1 MNSETITKRDNK
13 IKDSSI
19 TDMTIGN
26 PFKILWTFSLPMLLS
41 SLFQQLYNIVD
52 SIVAGKFIG
61 VNALAAVGASY
72 PITALFIA
80 VAVGSSM
87 GCSVVVAQIF
97 GSKKYTT
104 MKSAISTAIISLTS
118 LSIILTILGS
128 IFCKPLMRLLHT
140 PENIFSDSALYLQIY
155 ISGII
160 FLFLYNTATAIF
172 NGLGDSKTPLY
183 LLIFSSIFNI
193 ILDLVFV
200 ITFKMGVSG
209 VAWATFIA
217 QGLSSILA
225 IVCLIMRL
233 RKIEV
238 TEKYPYF
245 SSYILKRISR
255 IAIPSIMQQSFISI
269 GQICVQGLVNSYG
282 AIVVAG
288 YSAAFRVHTI
298 ALTSMSTMSSALS
311 SFTAQNIGAKKIS
324 RVREGYK
331 AAVAITLSICGGI
344 LILFLILAPKLI
356 GLFVDSSE
364 SIDVINVGTEF
375 LRTLAPFYLVVGLK
389 MVCDGVLRGAGA
401 MKDFMFA
408 TFSDLILRVALSFI
422 LASIIG
428 YSGIWWAFPLGWI
441 IGTALSVY
449 FYYKGTWK
457 PSIN

>member
-128 IFCKPLMRLLHT
+128 VFCKPLMRLLHT

>member
-255 IAIPSIMQQSFISI
+255 IAIPSIMQQSFISV

-364 SIDVINVGTEF
+364 SINVINVGTEF

>member
-160 FLFLYNTATAIF
+160 FLFLYNAATAIF

-209 VAWATFIA
+209 VALATFIA

-255 IAIPSIMQQSFISI
+255 IAIPSIMQQSFISV

>member
-1 MNSETITKRDNK
+1 MNSETIAKKDNK

-19 TDMTIGN
+19 TDMTIGS
-26 PFKILWTFSLPMLLS
+26 PFKILWAFSIPILLS

-97 GSKKYTT
+97 GSKKYST
-104 MKSAISTAIISLTS
+104 MKSAISTSIISLTS
-118 LSIILTILGS
+118 LSIVLTILGS

-140 PENIFSDSALYLQIY
+140 PQNIFSDSALYLQIY
-155 ISGII
+155 ICGII

-172 NGLGDSKTPLY
+172 NALGDSKTPLY

-193 ILDLVFV
+193 ILDLIFV
-200 ITFKMGVSG
+200 IVFKMGVSG

-225 IVCLIMRL
+225 IWCLIIKV

-238 TEKYPYF
+238 NEKYPYF
-245 SSYILKRISR
+245 SMYILKRISR
-255 IAIPSIMQQSFISI
+255 IAIPSIMQQSFVSV
-269 GQICVQGLVNSYG
+269 GQICVQGLINSYG
-282 AIVVAG
+282 SMVVAG

-324 RVREGYK
+324 RVKDGYK
-331 AAVAITLSICGGI
+331 SAMAITLSICFVI
-344 LILFLILAPKLI
+344 FILFFILAPKLI
-356 GLFVDSSE
+356 GLFVDSNE
-364 SIDVINVGTEF
+364 SLEVINVGAQF
-375 LRTLAPFYLVVGLK
+375 LRTVSPFYLVVGLK
-389 MVCDGVLRGAGA
+389 MVCDGVLRGSGA
-401 MKDFMFA
+401 MRDFMFT

-422 LASIIG
+422 LAAVIG
-428 YSGIWWAFPLGWI
+428 YSGIWWAFPLGWLV
-441 IGTALSVY
+441 GTSLSVY
-449 FYYKGTWK
+449 FYYKGNWK

>member
-209 VAWATFIA
+209 VALATFIA

-255 IAIPSIMQQSFISI
+255 IAIPSIMQQSFISV

>member
-233 RKIEV
+233 CKIEV

-255 IAIPSIMQQSFISI
+255 IAIPSIMQQSFISV

>member
-26 PFKILWTFSLPMLLS
+26 PFKILWTFSVPMLLS

-128 IFCKPLMRLLHT
+128 VFCKPLMRLLHT

-200 ITFKMGVSG
+200 IVFKMGVSG

-217 QGLSSILA
+217 QGISSILS

-233 RKIEV
+233 RKIKV

-255 IAIPSIMQQSFISI
+255 IAIPSIMQQSFISV

-324 RVREGYK
+324 RVKEGYK
-331 AAVAITLSICGGI
+331 AAVVITLSICGGI
-344 LILFLILAPKLI
+344 LILFLIFAPKLI
-356 GLFVDSSE
+356 GLFVDSRE
-364 SIDVINVGTEF
+364 SINVINVGTEF

-408 TFSDLILRVALSFI
+408 TFS
-422 LASIIG
+422 
-428 YSGIWWAFPLGWI
+428 
-441 IGTALSVY
+441 
-449 FYYKGTWK
+449 
-457 PSIN
+457 

>member
-1 MNSETITKRDNK
+1 
-13 IKDSSI
+13 
-19 TDMTIGN
+19 MTIGN

-255 IAIPSIMQQSFISI
+255 IAIPSIMQQSFISV

>member
-26 PFKILWTFSLPMLLS
+26 PFKILWTFSVPMLLS

-128 IFCKPLMRLLHT
+128 VFCKPLMRLLHT

-200 ITFKMGVSG
+200 IVFKMGVSG

-217 QGLSSILA
+217 QGISSILS

-233 RKIEV
+233 RKIKV

-255 IAIPSIMQQSFISI
+255 IAIPSIMQQSFISV

-324 RVREGYK
+324 RVKEGYK
-331 AAVAITLSICGGI
+331 AAVVITLSICGGI
-344 LILFLILAPKLI
+344 LILFLIFAPKLI
-356 GLFVDSSE
+356 GLFVDSRE
-364 SIDVINVGTEF
+364 SINVINVGTEF

>member
-97 GSKKYTT
+97 GSKKYIT

-140 PENIFSDSALYLQIY
+140 PDNIFSDSALYLQIY

-209 VAWATFIA
+209 VALATFIA

-225 IVCLIMRL
+225 IVFLIMRL

-255 IAIPSIMQQSFISI
+255 IAIPSIMQQSFISV

-389 MVCDGVLRGAGA
+389 IV
-401 MKDFMFA
+401 
-408 TFSDLILRVALSFI
+408 
-422 LASIIG
+422 
-428 YSGIWWAFPLGWI
+428 
-441 IGTALSVY
+441 
-449 FYYKGTWK
+449 
-457 PSIN
+457 

>member
-255 IAIPSIMQQSFISI
+255 IAIPSIMQQSFISV

-331 AAVAITLSICGGI
+331 AALAITLSICGGI

>member
-1 MNSETITKRDNK
+1 MNSEAIIKTDNK

-19 TDMTIGN
+19 TDMTMGN
-26 PFKILWTFSLPMLLS
+26 PFKILWAFSLPMLLS

-97 GSKKYTT
+97 GSKKYAT

-155 ISGII
+155 ICGII

-183 LLIFSSIFNI
+183 LLVFSSVFNI

-200 ITFKMGVSG
+200 IVFKMGVSG

-225 IVCLIMRL
+225 ITCLIIRL

-245 SSYILKRISR
+245 SNYILKRISR
-255 IAIPSIMQQSFISI
+255 IAVPSIMQQSFISV
-269 GQICVQGLVNSYG
+269 GQICVQGLINSYG
-282 AIVVAG
+282 AMVVAG

-324 RVREGYK
+324 RVKEGFK
-331 AAVAITLSICGGI
+331 AAMVITLSICGAI
-344 LILFLILAPKLI
+344 LILFLIFAPKLI
-356 GLFVDSSE
+356 GLFVDASE
-364 SIDVINVGTEF
+364 SLKVINVGTEF

-401 MKDFMFA
+401 MKDFMFS

-428 YSGIWWAFPLGWI
+428 YSGIWWAFPLGWLV
-441 IGTALSVY
+441 GTALSVY
-449 FYYKGTWK
+449 FYYKGNWK

>member
-255 IAIPSIMQQSFISI
+255 IAIPSIMQQSFISV

-344 LILFLILAPKLI
+344 LILFLIFAPKLI

>member
-233 RKIEV
+233 CKIEV

-255 IAIPSIMQQSFISI
+255 IAIPSIMQQSFISV

-389 MVCDGVLRGAGA
+389 MV
-401 MKDFMFA
+401 
-408 TFSDLILRVALSFI
+408 FSVDAEL
-422 LASIIG
+422 
-428 YSGIWWAFPLGWI
+428 
-441 IGTALSVY
+441 
-449 FYYKGTWK
+449 
-457 PSIN
+457 

>member
-26 PFKILWTFSLPMLLS
+26 PFKILWTFSVPMLLS

-128 IFCKPLMRLLHT
+128 VFCKPLMRLLHT

-200 ITFKMGVSG
+200 IVFKMGVSG

-217 QGLSSILA
+217 QGISSILS
-225 IVCLIMRL
+225 IVCLIIRL
-233 RKIEV
+233 RKIKV

-255 IAIPSIMQQSFISI
+255 IAIPSIMQQSFISV

-324 RVREGYK
+324 RVKEGYK
-331 AAVAITLSICGGI
+331 AAVVITLSICGGI
-344 LILFLILAPKLI
+344 LILFLIFAPKLI
-356 GLFVDSSE
+356 GLFVDSRE
-364 SIDVINVGTEF
+364 SINVINVGTEF

-457 PSIN
+457 PP

>member
-1 MNSETITKRDNK
+1 MNSEAITKGNNK
-13 IKDSSI
+13 VNYSSI

-87 GCSVVVAQIF
+87 GCSVVIAQIF

-155 ISGII
+155 ICGII

-172 NGLGDSKTPLY
+172 NSLGDSKTPLY

-200 ITFKMGVSG
+200 IVFKMGVSG

-225 IVCLIMRL
+225 IICLIMRL

-245 SSYILKRISR
+245 SNYILKRICR

-324 RVREGYK
+324 RVKEGYK

-344 LILFLILAPKLI
+344 LILFFIFAPKLI

-401 MKDFMFA
+401 MKDFMFS
-408 TFSDLILRVALSFI
+408 TFSDLILRVAFSFI
-422 LASIIG
+422 LASMIG
-428 YSGIWWAFPLGWI
+428 YSGIWWSFPLGWLV
-441 IGTALSVY
+441 GTALSVY

-457 PSIN
+457 PSTI

>member
-1 MNSETITKRDNK
+1 MNSETI
-13 IKDSSI
+13 SSI

-255 IAIPSIMQQSFISI
+255 IAIPSIMQQSFISV

>member
-172 NGLGDSKTPLY
+172 NGLGDSKTPLC

-324 RVREGYK
+324 RVKEGYK

-364 SIDVINVGTEF
+364 SINVINVGTEF

>member
-1 MNSETITKRDNK
+1 
-13 IKDSSI
+13 
-19 TDMTIGN
+19 
-26 PFKILWTFSLPMLLS
+26 
-41 SLFQQLYNIVD
+41 
-52 SIVAGKFIG
+52 
-61 VNALAAVGASY
+61 
-72 PITALFIA
+72 
-80 VAVGSSM
+80 
-87 GCSVVVAQIF
+87 
-97 GSKKYTT
+97 
-104 MKSAISTAIISLTS
+104 
-118 LSIILTILGS
+118 
-128 IFCKPLMRLLHT
+128 MRLLHT

-200 ITFKMGVSG
+200 IVFKMGVSG

-217 QGLSSILA
+217 QGISSILA

-238 TEKYPYF
+238 TERYPYF

-255 IAIPSIMQQSFISI
+255 IAIPSIMQQSFISV

-324 RVREGYK
+324 RVKEGYK

-344 LILFLILAPKLI
+344 LILFLIFAPKLI
-356 GLFVDSSE
+356 GLFVDSRE
-364 SIDVINVGTEF
+364 SINVINVGTEF

>member
-255 IAIPSIMQQSFISI
+255 IAIPSIMQQSFISV

-408 TFSDLILRVALSFI
+408 TFSDLILRVAVSFI

>member
-172 NGLGDSKTPLY
+172 NGLGDSKTPLC

-255 IAIPSIMQQSFISI
+255 IAIPSIMQQSFISV

-324 RVREGYK
+324 RVKEGYK

>member
-1 MNSETITKRDNK
+1 MNSETITKMDNK

-128 IFCKPLMRLLHT
+128 IFCKPLMRLLHS

-331 AAVAITLSICGGI
+331 AAVAITLRICGGI

>member
-26 PFKILWTFSLPMLLS
+26 PFKILWTFSVPMLLS

-128 IFCKPLMRLLHT
+128 VFCKPLMRLLHT
-140 PENIFSDSALYLQIY
+140 PENIFFDSSLYLQIY

-193 ILDLVFV
+193 ILDLIFV
-200 ITFKMGVSG
+200 IVFKMGVSG

-217 QGLSSILA
+217 QGISSILA

-238 TEKYPYF
+238 TERYPYF

-255 IAIPSIMQQSFISI
+255 IAIPSIMQQSFISV

-324 RVREGYK
+324 RVKEGYK

-344 LILFLILAPKLI
+344 LILFLIFAPKLI
-356 GLFVDSSE
+356 GLFVDSKE
-364 SIDVINVGTEF
+364 SINVINVGTEF

-428 YSGIWWAFPLGWI
+428 YSGIWWSFPLGWI

>member
-104 MKSAISTAIISLTS
+104 MKSAISTAIISLIS

-344 LILFLILAPKLI
+344 LILFLIFAPKLI

>member
-160 FLFLYNTATAIF
+160 FLFLYNAATAIF

-255 IAIPSIMQQSFISI
+255 IAIPSIMQQSFISV

-324 RVREGYK
+324 RVKEGYK

>member
-209 VAWATFIA
+209 VALATFIA

-324 RVREGYK
+324 RVKEGYK

-344 LILFLILAPKLI
+344 LILFLIFAPKLI

-364 SIDVINVGTEF
+364 SINVINVGTEF

>member
-26 PFKILWTFSLPMLLS
+26 PFKILWTFSVPMLLS

-128 IFCKPLMRLLHT
+128 VFCKPLMRLLHT
-140 PENIFSDSALYLQIY
+140 PENIFFDSSLYLQIY

-200 ITFKMGVSG
+200 IVFKMGVSG

-217 QGLSSILA
+217 QGISSILA

-238 TEKYPYF
+238 TERYPYF

-255 IAIPSIMQQSFISI
+255 IAIPSIMQQSFISV

-324 RVREGYK
+324 RVKEGYK

-344 LILFLILAPKLI
+344 LILFLIFAPKLI
-356 GLFVDSSE
+356 GLFVDSRE
-364 SIDVINVGTEF
+364 SINVINVGTEF

-428 YSGIWWAFPLGWI
+428 YSGIWWSFPLGWI